1 MTWFSKPMRWLLPCM
16 VAACAALVGC
26 GGGGGGGS
34 AAPATTTT
42 PVPVVLTN
50 VVPVV
55 VDSGPTGNSVN
66 MPFATV
72 TVCLPGSQTQCQT
85 IDHVLLDTGSTG
97 LRVLSSVLSST
108 LSLPAANGAAG
119 LPLLNCSQ
127 FLDNS
132 FTWGPIVLADVSL
145 GSASNTA
152 ASLPIQI
159 IADPRY
165 NALSSAC
172 ATGQANATVSA
183 LGAKGILG
191 VGLFMQDCGAG
202 CANTT
207 NNGVY
212 YTCSSAACT
221 KAVPT
226 TASVS
231 QQLQNPIG
239 TFTHDNNGVVIDLPS
254 VAGLGAPSVSGSMY
268 FGVGTQTNNALGSA
282 NLLTTDGNGY
292 FTTTFGGKN
301 LTTSFIDTGSNGVYF
316 DSASFTQCSTSN
328 LSGFYCP
335 ATASTQTA
343 TNAGANGTRTT
354 VTFGVDSATRLLA
367 NTANSVLPALSGP
380 VGDARTF
387 DWGLPFFLGRRV
399 FVGFEGKTTGTQ
411 LGPYFAY

>member
-1 MTWFSKPMRWLLPCM
+1 MRLLLCMAVLFS
-16 VAACAALVGC
+16 AALAGC
-26 GGGGGGGS
+26 GGGGGGG
-34 AAPATTTT
+34 ATTAPATTTT

-55 VDSGPTGNSVN
+55 VDSGPTGNGVN

-72 TVCLPGSQTQCQT
+72 TVCQPGSQSQCQT
-85 IDHVLLDTGSTG
+85 IDHILLDTGSTG
-97 LRVLSSVLSST
+97 LRILSSVLSPT
-108 LSLPAANGAAG
+108 VSLPASNGAAG

-145 GSASNTA
+145 GTSNTA
-152 ASLPIQI
+152 ANLPVQV
-159 IADPRY
+159 IADPKY

-172 ATGQANATVSA
+172 ATGQANASVSA

-191 VGLFMQDCGAG
+191 IGLFQQDCGAG
-202 CANTT
+202 CASVA

-212 YTCSSAACT
+212 FTCSSAACS

-226 TASVS
+226 TVS
-231 QQLQNPIG
+231 TALQLQNVVG
-239 TFTHDNNGVVIDLPS
+239 SFTHDNNGVLIDLPA
-254 VAGLGAPSVSGSMY
+254 VAGLGAASVAGSMY
-268 FGVGTQTNNALGSA
+268 FGVGTQTNNALGAASVQ
-282 NLLTTDGNGY
+282 TTDNNGY
-292 FTTTFGGKN
+292 ITTAFGGKN

-316 DSASFTQCSTSN
+316 DSASIALCTAGN

-335 ATASTQTA
+335 ATASTLTA
-343 TNAGANGTRTT
+343 INIGANGTRTT
-354 VTFGVDSATRLLA
+354 ITFGVDSASRLLA
-367 NTANSVLPALSGP
+367 NSNNSVLPSLSGT

-399 FVGFEGKTTGTQ
+399 FLGYEGKATGAVQ
-411 LGPYFAY
+411 GPFFAY